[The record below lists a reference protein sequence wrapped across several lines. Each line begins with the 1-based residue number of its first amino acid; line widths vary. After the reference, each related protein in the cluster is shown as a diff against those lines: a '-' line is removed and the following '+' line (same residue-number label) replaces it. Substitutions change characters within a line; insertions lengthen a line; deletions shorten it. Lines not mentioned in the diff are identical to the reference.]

1 MPLIHLQSG
10 CLAFGHVPLLDHVE
24 LQVDAGE
31 RLCLVGRNG
40 TGKSTLLNVL
50 AGEQTLDSGR
60 SWRADGLRV
69 AKLAQEVPDA
79 ASASLFDVVAVG
91 LGDHRGL
98 LARYHNASLALADG
112 GEAALAAFGRLQA
125 EVEDAGAWE
134 GSQRIDAVLSRL
146 ALPPDALMA
155 ECSGGV
161 RRRAMLGQAL
171 VSEPDLLLLDEPTNH
186 LDIDAI
192 TALEDALIDYPGAVL
207 FITHDRAFIDR
218 LATRIIELDR
228 GVLRSFP
235 GSYAGYLKRKNAML
249 ESEAE
254 ADRKF
259 DTSLAAE
266 EVWIRQGIKARRTR
280 NEGRVRRLE
289 ALRRERAE
297 RLSRQG
303 QAKMSVGDSKAS
315 GKLVIEAD
323 QVAFSYGAEVIIRDF
338 STLVLRGDRIGIIG
352 PNGAGKSTLL
362 RLLLGDLQPT
372 SGVIRRGTQ
381 LETAYFDQERL
392 QLDPQRSVRDN
403 VADGSDHILIGGKAR
418 HVISYLGD
426 FLFPPARVHSPVAS
440 LSGGERNRLLLAM
453 LLAKPAN
460 LLVLDEPTNDLDVET
475 LELLEALLSEFQGTL
490 LLVSHDRSFLDR
502 TVTSTLVLTGGGR
515 VEEHVG
521 GYSDWLRHHAEGVK
535 SSPEALVRQAQANS
549 TTSVIQTND
558 ADRPR
563 KLSYKEKREL
573 DALPA
578 LIESL
583 EHDQLQLQE
592 RSASADF
599 YQQSQDLI
607 AAGMKEL
614 AEIDVRLQAAYTRWE
629 ELEGRLSG

>member
-1 MPLIHLQSG
+1 
-10 CLAFGHVPLLDHVE
+10 
-24 LQVDAGE
+24 
-31 RLCLVGRNG
+31 
-40 TGKSTLLNVL
+40 
-50 AGEQTLDSGR
+50 
-60 SWRADGLRV
+60 
-69 AKLAQEVPDA
+69 
-79 ASASLFDVVAVG
+79 
-91 LGDHRGL
+91 
-98 LARYHNASLALADG
+98 
-112 GEAALAAFGRLQA
+112 
-125 EVEDAGAWE
+125 
-134 GSQRIDAVLSRL
+134 
-146 ALPPDALMA
+146 
-155 ECSGGV
+155 
-161 RRRAMLGQAL
+161 
-171 VSEPDLLLLDEPTNH
+171 
-186 LDIDAI
+186 
-192 TALEDALIDYPGAVL
+192 
-207 FITHDRAFIDR
+207 
-218 LATRIIELDR
+218 
-228 GVLRSFP
+228 
-235 GSYAGYLKRKNAML
+235 
-249 ESEAE
+249 
-254 ADRKF
+254 
-259 DTSLAAE
+259 
-266 EVWIRQGIKARRTR
+266 
-280 NEGRVRRLE
+280 
-289 ALRRERAE
+289 
-297 RLSRQG
+297 
-303 QAKMSVGDSKAS
+303 MSVGDSKAS